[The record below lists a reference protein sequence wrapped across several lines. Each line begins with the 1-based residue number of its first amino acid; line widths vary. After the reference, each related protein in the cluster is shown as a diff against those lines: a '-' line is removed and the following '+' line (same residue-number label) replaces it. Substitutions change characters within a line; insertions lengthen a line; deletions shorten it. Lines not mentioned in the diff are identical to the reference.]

1 MDDPPR
7 QNRFD
12 SHKTGDKLVHG
23 PVHHLG
29 RRADLLNP
37 SFVHY
42 RQAFAQPERLRLIV
56 GRGYCRG
63 VRFAEDPF
71 EVIRQRLP
79 GRRIERREGFVEKND
94 LGFCDEGPG
103 EAGPLRL
110 AAGELPRG
118 AFCQMTDAEALQVF
132 GHNPFDLASNHPAD
146 LEARGDVFEDGCI
159 KQKRLLENHRNVA
172 AVVKSAVGNRR
183 PPEQNFPLPEFQQAG
198 QRQQQR
204 GFPRAVRSDQDE
216 DLSLKYAQSR
226 DVEDRRASPADNE
239 ILCLQQNVRI
249 ADRVHLGLSR
259 CWIWVR
265 IAFTKKARSIR
276 MTDRAMAISK
286 FPRPVSMTV
295 AVVRTRE

>member
-1 MDDPPR
+1 
-7 QNRFD
+7 
-12 SHKTGDKLVHG
+12 
-23 PVHHLG
+23 
-29 RRADLLNP
+29 
-37 SFVHY
+37 
-42 RQAFAQPERLRLIV
+42 
-56 GRGYCRG
+56 
-63 VRFAEDPF
+63 
-71 EVIRQRLP
+71 
-79 GRRIERREGFVEKND
+79 
-94 LGFCDEGPG
+94 
-103 EAGPLRL
+103 
-110 AAGELPRG
+110 
-118 AFCQMTDAEALQVF
+118 MTDAEAFQVF

-172 AVVKSAVGNRR
+172 AVVKSAIGNRR

-204 GFPRAVRSDQDE
+204 GFPRAVRSG
-216 DLSLKYAQSR
+216 SGR
-226 DVEDRRASPADNE
+226 DPSETRRRCRGPSPSPADNE